1 MITLPEAFEQEMK
14 QLLGE
19 EEYEAY
25 RKTFDEAVH
34 RGLRVNNGKISTEEF
49 LRRTDIPLKKVPWI
63 PNGFYY
69 DEESCNP
76 AKDAD
81 YYAGL
86 YYLQEPSAMTPASR
100 LPIEPDDRVLD
111 LCAAPDGKATELGSR
126 IGEGG
131 MLLANDISNSRAKA
145 LLRNLEIQGVGRLLV
160 TSEDP
165 EKLVTLYPA
174 FFDKILL
181 DAPCSGEGMFRKES
195 SMLRYYSEN
204 GPEHYVPIQKKL
216 IEQAY
221 QMLAEG
227 GELLY
232 STCTFSVKEN
242 EEVIAGLLDAHPD
255 MEVQEI
261 TPGYEGFAPGVS
273 VNGRDLSRCV
283 HIFPQRMEGEG
294 HFVALLKKQGE
305 SRKRQPSR
313 LLETTKKLPKEAEE
327 FLAGVRMDWKNG
339 SFALVKDQLYFLP
352 EGVCAAKG
360 LRYLRTGL
368 SLGTVKKNRFEPS
381 QALAAYLKKEEYVSC
396 LTIPKGDDRVMRY
409 LKGET
414 LSFSEEECQGKK
426 DWVLVCLDDFPL
438 GWGKINN
445 GTLKN
450 KYYAGWRMV

>member
-111 LCAAPDGKATELGSR
+111 LCAAPGGKATELGSR

-181 DAPCSGEGMFRKES
+181 DAPCSGEGMFRKEEAAVTDWS
-195 SMLRYYSEN
+195 EETVFMCARRQAEILHSASVMLR
-204 GPEHYVPIQKKL
+204 P
-216 IEQAY
+216 
-221 QMLAEG
+221 G
-227 GELLY
+227 GRLVY
-232 STCTFSVKEN
+232 STCTFSPEEN
-242 EEVIAGLLDAHPD
+242 EGSVSEFLHTHPD
-255 MEVQEI
+255 FSIEAVDAPWFSPGRPDWVQN
-261 TPGYEGFAPGVS
+261 PAPG
-273 VNGRDLSRCV
+273 
-283 HIFPQRMEGEG
+283 
-294 HFVALLKKQGE
+294 
-305 SRKRQPSR
+305 
-313 LLETTKKLPKEAEE
+313 LE
-327 FLAGVRMDWKNG
+327 
-339 SFALVKDQLYFLP
+339 
-352 EGVCAAKG
+352 
-360 LRYLRTGL
+360 
-368 SLGTVKKNRFEPS
+368 
-381 QALAAYLKKEEYVSC
+381 
-396 LTIPKGDDRVMRY
+396 
-409 LKGET
+409 
-414 LSFSEEECQGKK
+414 
-426 DWVLVCLDDFPL
+426 
-438 GWGKINN
+438 
-445 GTLKN
+445 
-450 KYYAGWRMV
+450 

>member
-111 LCAAPDGKATELGSR
+111 LCAAPGGKATELGSR

-174 FFDKILL
+174 FLTRSFLTRRAL
-181 DAPCSGEGMFRKES
+181 GGVFRKES

-255 MEVQEI
+255 MEVREI
-261 TPGYEGFAPGVS
+261 TPGYEVCAGSIREWPRSFPVRSYFPAADGGRRPFRGAPEKA
-273 VNGRDLSRCV
+273 GREPETAAV
-283 HIFPQRMEGEG
+283 P
-294 HFVALLKKQGE
+294 
-305 SRKRQPSR
+305 P
-313 LLETTKKLPKEAEE
+313 LETTKKLPKEAEE

-381 QALAAYLKKEEYVSC
+381 QALAAYLKKKN
-396 LTIPKGDDRVMRY
+396 TFRV
-409 LKGET
+409 
-414 LSFSEEECQGKK
+414 
-426 DWVLVCLDDFPL
+426 
-438 GWGKINN
+438 
-445 GTLKN
+445 
-450 KYYAGWRMV
+450 

>member
-111 LCAAPDGKATELGSR
+111 LCAAPGGKATELGSR

-232 STCTFSVKEN
+232 STCTFSPLEDEGTVDK
-242 EEVIAGLLDAHPD
+242 ILSMDD
-255 MEVQEI
+255 SMEIVPMQGYVGFSKGNPAWVDSSRSEI
-261 TPGYEGFAPGVS
+261 EDCI
-273 VNGRDLSRCV
+273 R
-283 HIFPQRMEGEG
+283 IFPHKLDGEG
-294 HFVALLKKQGE
+294 HFLALFHKKETAEGAVQSYDQRRSGLKGEEKRLFQEFAAGLAREFEPDRMESKQGMVYYMP
-305 SRKRQPSR
+305 KQ
-313 LLETTKKLPKEAEE
+313 LPD
-327 FLAGVRMDWKNG
+327 M
-339 SFALVKDQLYFLP
+339 
-352 EGVCAAKG
+352 KG
-360 LRYLRTGL
+360 LRFLRSGL
-368 SLGTVKKNRFEPS
+368 FLGEMKKNRFEPS
-381 QALAAYLKKEEYVSC
+381 QSLAMALKKSEY
-396 LTIPKGDDRVMRY
+396 KN
-409 LKGET
+409 
-414 LSFSEEECQGKK
+414 LS
-426 DWVLVCLDDFPL
+426 L
-438 GWGKINN
+438 IHI
-445 GTLKN
+445 
-450 KYYAGWRMV
+450 

>member
-111 LCAAPDGKATELGSR
+111 LCAAPGGKATELGSR

-273 VNGRDLSRCV
+273 VNGPRS
-283 HIFPQRMEGEG
+283 FPVRSYFPAADGGRRPFRGAPEKAGRE
-294 HFVALLKKQGE
+294 
-305 SRKRQPSR
+305 P
-313 LLETTKKLPKEAEE
+313 ETAAVPPFGNDKEAAER
-327 FLAGVRMDWKNG
+327 GGR
-339 SFALVKDQLYFLP
+339 
-352 EGVCAAKG
+352 
-360 LRYLRTGL
+360 
-368 SLGTVKKNRFEPS
+368 
-381 QALAAYLKKEEYVSC
+381 VSC
-396 LTIPKGDDRVMRY
+396 WRAHGLEEWFVCPCERPALFSAGRCLCGKGSALSADRTFAWHRKEKPLRAVP
-409 LKGET
+409 GAGGV
-414 LSFSEEECQGKK
+414 SEKRRIRFVFDHSQG
-426 DWVLVCLDDFPL
+426 
-438 GWGKINN
+438 
-445 GTLKN
+445 
-450 KYYAGWRMV
+450 R

>member
-111 LCAAPDGKATELGSR
+111 LCAAPGGKATELGSR

-294 HFVALLKKQGE
+294 HFVARE
-305 SRKRQPSR
+305 P
-313 LLETTKKLPKEAEE
+313 ETAAVPTFGNDKEAAER
-327 FLAGVRMDWKNG
+327 GGR
-339 SFALVKDQLYFLP
+339 
-352 EGVCAAKG
+352 
-360 LRYLRTGL
+360 
-368 SLGTVKKNRFEPS
+368 
-381 QALAAYLKKEEYVSC
+381 VSC
-396 LTIPKGDDRVMRY
+396 WRAHGLEEWFVCPCERPALFSAGRCLCGKGSALSADRTFAWYRKEKPLRAVP
-409 LKGET
+409 GAGGV
-414 LSFSEEECQGKK
+414 SEKRRIRFVFDHSQG
-426 DWVLVCLDDFPL
+426 
-438 GWGKINN
+438 
-445 GTLKN
+445 
-450 KYYAGWRMV
+450 R